1 MRVLPGDD
9 VSAGVALG
17 LGVLIGAL
25 IAVKAVAW
33 LLIAAGKL
41 LMDWIHKAMIE

>member
-1 MRVLPGDD
+1 MNTGL
-9 VSAGVALG
+9 ALG
-17 LGVLIGAL
+17 LGVLIGVV

-41 LMDWIHKAMIE
+41 LMSWISRAMI